1 MSDLLIPNSFML
13 KFSLS
18 LLVLIL
24 GLTSSGVKGQTYA
37 SFNKYWD
44 PILAAQVQENHYEA
58 YLLIEEALKYKK
70 MEDTLHYLAGLSA
83 FHLNAFQRAESH
95 FRKLLNLDFE
105 DRHPEIRF
113 MLGETLFRMGRYHE
127 GQGYFQTYLGIA
139 EESDDKRGIAQFRL
153 EQIQWARNNL
163 SLKDPLIKT
172 KRMDGIL
179 NTLENESAPIEVDG
193 SIYYSGLRLDPKDK
207 SKLPK
212 PMGMVFKYD
221 EKSNSLD
228 SLEPGIAEAKE
239 FVSNPA
245 FNEDRTLFV
254 YTVCHYNENST
265 SVRCELFHKR
275 KGKDGWGKAI
285 RFSDPV
291 NYPGYSSTQGKLTK
305 DQKTGFDRLY
315 YVSNKPGGKGGYD
328 LYTVLIDQDGQV
340 SSSENLEYVNT
351 EGNEFTPFFSNFNQ
365 TLYFSS
371 DHYLGFGGQDI
382 YKYPMRGKDSLKII
396 NLGASVNT
404 SYDELGFSYGADR
417 RTSYMVSNRPG
428 SIYVDEVMQA
438 CCYDIYKV
446 IISPA
451 IVDLLVNSYDA
462 FDTTDLVGVKM
473 KLIDITEGDTTLQ
486 NVLNSDKSVSNFKLL
501 EDRVYKIVA
510 EKDGYLSDSFT
521 LSTVNLPD
529 LSPIKRK
536 VYLKQ
541 VKKLNAFTFEKT
553 TNILLKGVT
562 VQLWDMDSN
571 NLVGEVSNPDSNNFS
586 FDLIKGRNYQL
597 KAFKNK
603 YESTELKIT
612 PIETATED
620 TLKRNLFLELSAIA
634 ELRRL
639 LPIRLFFDN
648 DMPNPRSDSDTTNVL
663 FSKIYNDYVA
673 KKGQYIKEYTRVLKG
688 PSREKAM
695 FEIDTF
701 FEKEVKLNGD
711 KLELFMEKL
720 QIILE
725 EGHEIDIFLKGYSSP
740 RAKSDYNQK
749 LSSRRVNSIR
759 NEFNVYGNGSFHIF
773 IKSGTLEIVEIP
785 FGESKASTDVSDSL
799 EDTRNSIYSLKAAF
813 ERRVEILE
821 ILKGVDDAGR
831 L

>member
-1 MSDLLIPNSFML
+1 ML
-13 KFSLS
+13 KFSIQILF
-18 LLVLIL
+18 ITL
-24 GLTSSGVKGQTYA
+24 GLTSNVAWGQTYA
-37 SFNKYWD
+37 AFHKYWD
-44 PILAAQVQENHYEA
+44 PINSAQVQENHYEA

-83 FHLNAFQRAESH
+83 FQLNAFPKAESH
-95 FRKLLNLDFE
+95 LRKLTNTDFE
-105 DRHPEIRF
+105 DRHTEVRYL
-113 MLGETLFRMGRYHE
+113 LGEILFRMGRYQE
-127 GQGYFQTYLGIA
+127 SQGFFQTFLGLA
-139 EESDDKRGIAQFRL
+139 EENDDKRELVLFRL

-163 SLKDPLIKT
+163 NKKDPLIKT
-172 KRMDGIL
+172 KRMDGEL

-207 SKLPK
+207 AKLPK
-212 PMGMVFKYD
+212 PLGQVFKYN
-221 EKSNSLD
+221 EKNNTHD
-228 SLEPGIAEAKE
+228 SIEPGLLESKE

-245 FNEDRTLFV
+245 FNDDQTLFV
-254 YTVCHYNENST
+254 YTSCQYNENST
-265 SVRCELFHKR
+265 GIRCELFYKR
-275 KGKDGWGKAI
+275 KSENGWGKPN
-285 RFSDPV
+285 RFPEPV
-291 NYPGYSSTQGKLTK
+291 NFSGYSSTQGKLLK
-305 DQKTGFDRLY
+305 DSQTGMDRLY
-315 YVSNKPGGKGGYD
+315 FASNKPGGKGGYD
-328 LYTVLIDQDGQV
+328 LYTVLIDENGQV
-340 SSSENLEYVNT
+340 SSSENLDFVNT
-351 EGNEFTPFFSNFNQ
+351 QGNEFTPFFSHFNQ

-371 DHYLGFGGQDI
+371 DRYEGFGGQDI
-382 YKYPMRGKDSLKII
+382 YKYPLRGKDSLKII
-396 NLGASVNT
+396 NLGPSVNT
-404 SYDELGFSYGADR
+404 SYDELGFSYGSDR

-446 IISPA
+446 VISPA
-451 IVDLLVNSYDA
+451 TVELLVNSYDA
-462 FDTTDLVGVKM
+462 YDSMDLTGVRM
-473 KLIDITEGDTTLQ
+473 RLFDITEGDSLQQ
-486 NVLNSDKSVSNFKLL
+486 NVYQSDKSLFNFKLI
-501 EDRVYKIVA
+501 EDRVYKLVA
-510 EKDGYLSDSFT
+510 DKDGFLSDSLT

-529 LSPIKRK
+529 LSPLKRQ

-541 VKKLNAFTFEKT
+541 IKKLNAFTFEKT
-553 TNILLKGVT
+553 TNIALKGVT
-562 VQLWDMDSN
+562 VQLWDTDN
-571 NLVGEVSNPDSNNFS
+571 NKLIGEITNPDSNS
-586 FDLIKGRNYQL
+586 FAFELIKGRNYIL
-597 KAFKNK
+597 KAYKNK
-603 YESTELKIT
+603 YESAEIKIT
-612 PIETATED
+612 PIETATENI
-620 TLKRNLFLELSAIA
+620 LNRNLFLELSAIA

-673 KKGQYIKEYTRVLKG
+673 KKGIYIKEYTRILRG
-688 PSREKAM
+688 AAREKAM
-695 FEIDTF
+695 MDIDTF

-759 NEFNVYGNGSFHIF
+759 NEFNVYGQSSFHTF